1 MDNAFNTLDRKMSLW
16 EAANRWTG
24 HDIEVLRYADTPV
37 PKVVADAA
45 YSLMKGQIN
54 GDMNFFDED
63 GYEAFSNGETGRAYE
78 FDDSLEEFPMKQ
90 KLFEFGAVSYDRHE
104 QSVKKQFVDAAH
116 LESVFLQID
125 QFGLWALKAGAP
137 FPYFCLTESQKEILL
152 KRQKLENENNQSPE
166 GKLKVNQEI
175 ADRFW
180 KRLSHSQ
187 RSRLMSR
194 SIASDLWKNDNT
206 LTIAEIERHDAI
218 QNFAGGKHYS
228 DKDTIRNWIK
238 DLDPRDPATKA
249 GRPSK
254 TK

>member
-16 EAANRWTG
+16 EVANRWTG

-45 YSLMKGQIN
+45 YSLMKGQIH

-90 KLFEFGAVSYDRHE
+90 KLFEFGVVSYDRHE

-137 FPYFCLTESQKEILL
+137 FPYFCLTESQKEMLL
-152 KRQKLENENNQSPE
+152 KRQQLESTE
-166 GKLKVNQEI
+166 GESTDDKPKVNQEI

>member
-1 MDNAFNTLDRKMSLW
+1 MDNVFNALDRKMSLW
-16 EAANRWTG
+16 EVANRWTG
-24 HDIEVLRYADTPV
+24 HEPAELRYEEPSV
-37 PKVVADAA
+37 PRVVEDAA
-45 YSLMKGQIN
+45 YSLMKGQLN
-54 GDMNFFDED
+54 GEMRFFNEA
-63 GYEAFSNGETGRAYE
+63 GYEAFTKGDRNSSYDTDNTREEYPMENELSN
-78 FDDSLEEFPMKQ
+78 
-90 KLFEFGAVSYDRHE
+90 FGALRYDYHDQGVRRQFIDALHLD
-104 QSVKKQFVDAAH
+104 SVH
-116 LESVFLQID
+116 LQLDE
-125 QFGLWALKAGAP
+125 FGLWTLKAGLP
-137 FPYFCLTESQKEILL
+137 FPYFCLTETQKEMLL
-152 KRQKLENENNQSPE
+152 KRQQLESTE
-166 GKLKVNQEI
+166 GESTDDKPKVNQEI

-206 LTIAEIERHDAI
+206 LTIAEIERHDGI

-254 TK
+254 TR